1 MRIGNSVDF
10 HPFSED
16 RLLILGGVTIP
27 YSKGLMGVSDADVVL
42 HAIAE
47 AILGALALGDLGCF
61 FKEEDSK
68 DLDSKIILR
77 KVKDMMDN
85 ASYKIGNIDVMILL
99 EEPKIEVYIP
109 MMKELIATILD
120 TEFQRISIKAT
131 TMEGC
136 GIIGKG
142 EGCMALAT
150 VLLDEVVYY
159 GRNSKWHV

>member
-10 HPFSED
+10 HPFSDD
-16 RLLILGGVTIP
+16 RLFILGGVTIP
-27 YSKGLMGVSDADVVL
+27 YSKGLLGVSDADVVL

-99 EEPKIEVYIP
+99 EEPKIEAYIP
-109 MMKELIATILD
+109 MMKEVIAAILD

-142 EGCMALAT
+142 EGCLALAS
-150 VLLDEVVYY
+150 VLLDEVIYY
-159 GRNSKWHV
+159 GRNSKWDV